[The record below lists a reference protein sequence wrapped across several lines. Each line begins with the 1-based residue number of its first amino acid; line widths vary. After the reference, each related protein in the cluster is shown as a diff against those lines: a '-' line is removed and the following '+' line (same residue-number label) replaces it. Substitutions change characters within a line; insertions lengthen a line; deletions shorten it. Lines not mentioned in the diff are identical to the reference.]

1 MLGGRAKILTCQKAG
16 SQADAHVSWKRIQR
30 IKDDVGAAGPGVAGT
45 RVEEWM
51 VGLGL
56 RVYIEQKVSRRLPC
70 PAPCPSQ
77 GQGGTLAGLG
87 LSLSHRLSLAPQLS
101 GVLIG

>member
-1 MLGGRAKILTCQKAG
+1 MSGLLQPRGEEQDRQSRLGVLGGRAKILTCQKAG

-51 VGLGL
+51 VGQDL
-56 RVYIEQKVSRRLPC
+56 ES
-70 PAPCPSQ
+70 
-77 GQGGTLAGLG
+77 T
-87 LSLSHRLSLAPQLS
+87 
-101 GVLIG
+101 

>member
-30 IKDDVGAAGPGVAGT
+30 TKDGVGAAGPGVAGKN
-45 RVEEWM
+45 
-51 VGLGL
+51 GGAGL
-56 RVYIEQKVSRRLPC
+56 RVYREQVSRRLPC

-77 GQGGTLAGLG
+77 GGTLAGLG
-87 LSLSHRLSLAPQLS
+87 LSLPHSLSLAPQLS

>member
-30 IKDDVGAAGPGVAGT
+30 IKDDVGAAGPGVAGKN
-45 RVEEWM
+45 
-51 VGLGL
+51 GGAGL
-56 RVYIEQKVSRRLPC
+56 RVYREQVSRRLPC